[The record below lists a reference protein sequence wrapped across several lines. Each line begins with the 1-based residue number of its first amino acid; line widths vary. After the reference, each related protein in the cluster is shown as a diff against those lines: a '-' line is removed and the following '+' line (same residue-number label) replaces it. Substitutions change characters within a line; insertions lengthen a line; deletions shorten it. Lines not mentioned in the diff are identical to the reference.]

1 MTTLREEGDV
11 NLYIVYLRGDGIL
24 LSRQRYE
31 SWQQI
36 QDEVADYMASLGPWS
51 PEETI
56 EYLEDEH
63 PGLDPSAATQV
74 RTLLAS
80 AESIVR
86 LRFKQE

>member
-1 MTTLREEGDV
+1 MVQARSDA

-56 EYLEDEH
+56 EYLEDEY